1 MIHADA
7 SPGTIDAVSDWF
19 GTTCIVLIKSK
30 ILGQVDYDPSLE
42 DGTDLSTDVG
52 FQN

>member
-1 MIHADA
+1 MIHSDA
-7 SPGTIDAVSDWF
+7 SPGTIDALSNWF
-19 GTTCIVLIKSK
+19 GTPFIEFIEAK